1 MRSHSVMGLE
11 KSRKERNAKFWN
23 LRLYFRIE
31 RNHNGF
37 TKICL
42 QVFRCYVT
50 HALSM
55 QRCNDAF
62 DLVHAFPRL
71 LRKELPRERARARA
85 SCFIRREN
93 EVGTDGGQRRER
105 IELALAGYESL

>member
-1 MRSHSVMGLE
+1 MMAFGERSKIYEYEILQS
-11 KSRKERNAKFWN
+11 KSS
-23 LRLYFRIE
+23 YFRIK
-31 RNHNGF
+31 RNRSGF
-37 TKICL
+37 TEICL

-55 QRCNDAF
+55 QHYNDAF

-85 SCFIRREN
+85 SCFIRCEN
-93 EVGTDGGQRRER
+93 EAGTDGGQRRER
-105 IELALAGYESL
+105 IESGRLQVGFNCS